1 MLTNPTL
8 DKLQRLR
15 LTGMY
20 DAYREQLESSRYDAL
35 DFDER
40 FALLLDRQ
48 EAEKTTDGC
57 KPASTRPNCARTPA
71 SKTSTTASPAD

>member
-15 LTGMY
+15 LTGMH

-35 DFDER
+35 NFDER
-40 FALLLDRQ
+40 FALLLDRH
-48 EAEKTTDGC
+48 EAEQEHRHLQSRLKR
-57 KPASTRPNCARTPA
+57 ASCGRTPA
-71 SKTSTTASPAD
+71 SKTSTIASPGD